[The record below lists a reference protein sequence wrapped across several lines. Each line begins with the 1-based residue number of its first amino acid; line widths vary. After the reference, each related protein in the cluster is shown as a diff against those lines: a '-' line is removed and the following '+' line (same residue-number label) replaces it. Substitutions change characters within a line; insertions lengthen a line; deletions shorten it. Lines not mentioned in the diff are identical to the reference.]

1 MSHIFD
7 KSNKQEGQNTQLLLI
22 YGPHYNTRS
31 VYLPKEARMTQMER
45 NPLSIR
51 HDVVAEF
58 REFGKSSVKT
68 AGLKKAN
75 RLSDSTFYGIS
86 MKTF

>member
-1 MSHIFD
+1 MM
-7 KSNKQEGQNTQLLLI
+7 LLLLYYI
-22 YGPHYNTRS
+22 NVEKAS
-31 VYLPKEARMTQMER
+31 VLLSKEARMKPLEP
-45 NPLSIR
+45 NPSSIR
-51 HDVVAEF
+51 HVVVSEF
-58 REFGKSSVKT
+58 REFGMSSVKT